1 MGWTPIQRARRWL
14 GPERRSDLAPWL
26 VVAVLAHVALI
37 LVLVG
42 IPLATPSGTGAR
54 WSEPPL
60 HPSAPRPPTGEPI
73 DVELLT
79 LAEAAPPSEGP
90 GNPSADGAPPEGNLL
105 ASASRL
111 PSGTRASRSP
121 PFDRISREVARWRE
135 AASTA
140 TTGEAANA
148 PSAPAGGIPGAVEAP
163 GDAEPGQGSEQAP
176 ERAARHLSLQEL
188 GVGRGNNPF
197 MGSAHELP
205 TKRQL
210 DSQRLRQSLR
220 GELARRDQ
228 MRGLGPEGPA
238 VQAVKDIVLA
248 SASAPNT
255 SALLRVRTDAAGAV
269 TLVEVLESDR
279 DGDEWRRIADEL
291 VRALAG
297 KRLRVP
303 ARSNGVS
310 FQLRVV
316 SRVQLP
322 SGADPGLAVD
332 LFGIPVKKGEGDR
345 SAKLS
350 VLTPTL
356 QEVVIPGSDGQTML
370 VPTLAILGLA
380 GDVSDIGR
388 VARRLVTAYLVAMEA
403 DILPEAPAVNPPMKP
418 APHGHP

>member
-1 MGWTPIQRARRWL
+1 M
-14 GPERRSDLAPWL
+14 LAD
-26 VVAVLAHVALI
+26 
-37 LVLVG
+37 
-42 IPLATPSGTGAR
+42 
-54 WSEPPL
+54 SEPPSE
-60 HPSAPRPPTGEPI
+60 SA
-73 DVELLT
+73 
-79 LAEAAPPSEGP
+79 
-90 GNPSADGAPPEGNLL
+90 GNPGGDGAPPEVH
-105 ASASRL
+105 APVSSSRL
-111 PSGTRASRSP
+111 RSGTGVSRNA
-121 PFDRISREVARWRE
+121 PFDRASREVAMSPG
-135 AASTA
+135 AASAA
-140 TTGEAANA
+140 TTGEADNS
-148 PSAPAGGIPGAVEAP
+148 PSAPTASPGGVEAP
-163 GDAEPGQGSEQAP
+163 GDTGPGQDHRQVP
-176 ERAARHLSLQEL
+176 EGPARQLSLQEL

-197 MGSAHELP
+197 MGSALELP

-255 SALLRVRTDAAGAV
+255 SALLEVRTDAAGSV

-310 FQLRVV
+310 FQLRVT

-332 LFGIPVKKGEGDR
+332 LFGMPVKKGQGDK

-403 DILPEAPAVNPPMKP
+403 DISSERPALNPRMKP
-418 APHGHP
+418 APPVHP

>member
-1 MGWTPIQRARRWL
+1 MGPGRR
-14 GPERRSDLAPWL
+14 LALTPWL
-26 VVAVLAHVALI
+26 AVAGLAHVALI
-37 LVLVG
+37 LVLAGV
-42 IPLATPSGTGAR
+42 PLATPSRTGAR
-54 WSEPPL
+54 WSKA
-60 HPSAPRPPTGEPI
+60 HVHSSAPRPPTGEPI
-73 DVELLT
+73 DVDLLA
-79 LAEAAPPSEGP
+79 LAEAAPPSEDFE
-90 GNPSADGAPPEGNLL
+90 NPSGEGGLSEVRAL
-105 ASASRL
+105 ESTARL
-111 PSGTRASRSP
+111 RSGKEASRSA
-121 PFDRISREVARWRE
+121 PFDRVSREAAIARE

-140 TTGEAANA
+140 TTREAANS
-148 PSAPAGGIPGAVEAP
+148 PPAPAGGPPGAVEAP
-163 GDAEPGQGSEQAP
+163 GDAARAGPGQDPGQALENP
-176 ERAARHLSLQEL
+176 ARHLSLREL

-197 MGSAHELP
+197 MGSVAELP
-205 TKRQL
+205 TERQL

-255 SALLRVRTDAAGAV
+255 SALLGLRTDATGAV

-279 DGDEWRRIADEL
+279 DGDEWRRIADQL
-291 VRALAG
+291 MRTLAG

-322 SGADPGLAVD
+322 SGADPGLGVD
-332 LFGIPVKKGEGDR
+332 LFGIPVKKGEGDK

-370 VPTLAILGLA
+370 VPTFVILGMG
-380 GDVSDIGR
+380 GDISDIGR

-403 DILPEAPAVNPPMKP
+403 DVPPEAPAPNLP
-418 APHGHP
+418 

>member
-1 MGWTPIQRARRWL
+1 MGWTPIQRARR
-14 GPERRSDLAPWL
+14 GEGHGRRSELAPWL
-26 VVAVLAHVALI
+26 AVAGLAHVVLI

-42 IPLATPSGTGAR
+42 VPWVESSPTGAGR
-54 WSEPPL
+54 SRPELP
-60 HPSAPRPPTGEPI
+60 PSAPHPSTDEPI
-73 DVELLT
+73 GVELLALT
-79 LAEAAPPSEGP
+79 EAVPNKGLEHPSG
-90 GNPSADGAPPEGNLL
+90 DGALREVPALGSG
-105 ASASRL
+105 ARL
-111 PSGTRASRSP
+111 PSGEEASRSTR
-121 PFDRISREVARWRE
+121 FDHVTRE
-135 AASTA
+135 AAPSRRDA
-140 TTGEAANA
+140 SGAAARSAANS
-148 PSAPAGGIPGAVEAP
+148 PPAPAGGSPGAFEAP
-163 GDAEPGQGSEQAP
+163 GADPGLDAGQAP
-176 ERAARHLSLQEL
+176 EEPARHLSLQEL

-197 MGSAHELP
+197 MGSVAELP
-205 TKRQL
+205 TERQL

-238 VQAVKDIVLA
+238 VAAVKDIALA

-279 DGDEWRRIADEL
+279 DGDEWQRIANAL

-322 SGADPGLAVD
+322 SGADPGLSVD
-332 LFGIPVKKGEGDR
+332 LFGIPVKKGEGDK

-356 QEVVIPGSDGQTML
+356 QEVVVPGSDGQTMR
-370 VPTLAILGLA
+370 VPTLSILGLA

-403 DILPEAPAVNPPMKP
+403 DVLPEAPAMTPGTEP
-418 APHGHP
+418 APLVHP